1 MFLPVTV
8 VLDGVDMCKIK
19 PPKISKIH
27 VLGFSL
33 TNLSLKDGLKVCNY
47 FNYDKFIWQ
56 DCQFLN
62 AFVPSV
68 YLI

>member
-1 MFLPVTV
+1 MTKKSKRRCSRRLIVFLPVTV

-47 FNYDKFIWQ
+47 FNYDKFI
-56 DCQFLN
+56 
-62 AFVPSV
+62 
-68 YLI
+68 